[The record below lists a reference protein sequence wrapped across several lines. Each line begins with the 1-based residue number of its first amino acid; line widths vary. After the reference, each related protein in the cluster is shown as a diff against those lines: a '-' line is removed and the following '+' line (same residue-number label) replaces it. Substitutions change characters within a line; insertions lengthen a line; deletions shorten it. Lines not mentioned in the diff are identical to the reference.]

1 MNKDGGFGWYP
12 ADHRFRQRFEQ
23 AVRDAF
29 EHFKQHGD
37 LEFIR
42 RLISEVPD
50 PKARLDMI
58 SQLRSQFPISVRAN
72 GSFAINRHK
81 SEGFDWSKT
90 KEARIWPRRISQEGY
105 GFSIGG
111 QTFTATELLEE
122 LIDVLVLNRKDIALS
137 DLENLRATVD
147 EVIERRQEA
156 ARGECRGKDCE

>member
-23 AVRDAF
+23 AVRDGF
-29 EHFKQHGD
+29 KHFKRHGD
-37 LEFIR
+37 LGFVQ
-42 RLISEVPD
+42 RLLSEVPD
-50 PKARLDMI
+50 AKARQDMI

-90 KEARIWPRRISQEGY
+90 EEARIWPRRISQSDEG
-105 GFSIGG
+105 FLIGS
-111 QTFTATELLEE
+111 QTFTATELIDE
-122 LIDVLVLNRKDIALS
+122 LVDILVLKRNDIALS

-156 ARGECRGKDCE
+156 VRGESRGKECK